1 MKKKDRRRQTKRFN
15 WAPAFDAVHTASAA
29 VKEKPPDACSSG
41 GKMQEAPTP
50 CVSVSEFDYR
60 APGKSR
66 NQKSQPR
73 LLRTFQNSL
82 NLGQSALNKDS
93 KQPQNTTQN
102 YPELTR
108 RLFVFLGDYQA
119 FSRAFCIVSFKES
132 FDYARLRSRGR
143 IYSKRALLVRL

>member
-1 MKKKDRRRQTKRFN
+1 
-15 WAPAFDAVHTASAA
+15 VHTGGAA

-73 LLRTFQNSL
+73 LLTTFQNSL
-82 NLGQSALNKDS
+82 NLGQSVRNKDS
-93 KQPQNTTQN
+93 K
-102 YPELTR
+102 
-108 RLFVFLGDYQA
+108 
-119 FSRAFCIVSFKES
+119 
-132 FDYARLRSRGR
+132 
-143 IYSKRALLVRL
+143 

>member
-1 MKKKDRRRQTKRFN
+1 
-15 WAPAFDAVHTASAA
+15 

-60 APGKSR
+60 ASGKSR

-82 NLGQSALNKDS
+82 NLGQSARNKDS
-93 KQPQNTTQN
+93 KQPQNTTQ
-102 YPELTR
+102 TC
-108 RLFVFLGDYQA
+108 LGQTA
-119 FSRAFCIVSFKES
+119 VEGSNHFRIQRGALS
-132 FDYARLRSRGR
+132 RSRKC
-143 IYSKRALLVRL
+143 YSWIHCLQGSLNAAIITLAWTRVSLIILIIIATVVVSEWVSAKVRHAIT